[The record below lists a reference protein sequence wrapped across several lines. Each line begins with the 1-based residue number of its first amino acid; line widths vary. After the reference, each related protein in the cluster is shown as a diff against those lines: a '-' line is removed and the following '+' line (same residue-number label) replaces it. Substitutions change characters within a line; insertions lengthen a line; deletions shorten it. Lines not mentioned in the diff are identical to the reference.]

1 MLNISEKLKFN
12 YKCRGVKVDNLF
24 LKAKNVEI
32 VFIDHFRLDTDD
44 ILLQLI

>member
-12 YKCRGVKVDNLF
+12 YKCRGVKVEISF
-24 LKAKNVEI
+24 LKAKNVVI

-44 ILLQLI
+44 RFIQLI